1 MDARFILRNN
11 TQILTLM
18 MKSLYNEYMVDLKR
32 ISYETGNRELFR
44 NVSFT
49 INAGDKIG
57 LVGPNGVGK
66 TTLLKIINGDLKPTF
81 GNVILSGEKIGILP
95 QNLNK
100 WLDKTV
106 YSFIEEVTGVKSARE
121 EFAAQCERLA
131 QDASEKTLLIYS
143 EALERYEKFEVAN
156 FDTTIKKAL
165 SRATLGDINPGRR
178 LDTFSG
184 GQRTRIALA
193 AIFASR
199 YDLILLDEPTNNLDD
214 NGVALLEDFI
224 SNSPV
229 SFLIVSHDRRFLRNA
244 TEQIIELVGNKG
256 INKYNLGYDEYI
268 KARAKDRQAMINRY
282 EQYEKEKRRLRR
294 ITREAKI
301 RANSAGSSRKKSDGD
316 KLNDHFRKERAS
328 SSLASAASGLE
339 SRLQRLD
346 EPERVEDEIAIKFA
360 FDEVS
365 SKKSCLISV
374 HSLSISHD
382 GEKVIGPVT
391 FTVRPGDKILIQGQ
405 NGSGKSSLLNL
416 IMGDCIPPH
425 HSGEVNKSEDARII
439 YINQSQTLPLENSS
453 PLDNL
458 QHLSPELELHDAI
471 NTLIRFG
478 LDKRTIS
485 STRAADLSG
494 GERAKVLLAAMST
507 SSPNLVV
514 LDEPTNNLD
523 IPTIEALELALN
535 RYRGGV
541 IVVSHDRDFVENIG
555 TTKKIKI

>member
-11 TQILTLM
+11 TQISTLM

-131 QDASEKTLLIYS
+131 QDTSENTLLNYNK
-143 EALERYEKFEVAN
+143 ALEQYEKFEVAN
-156 FDTTIKKAL
+156 FDATIKKAL
-165 SRATLGDINPGRR
+165 SRATLRDINPERR

-244 TEQIIELVGNKG
+244 TKQIIELVGNKG

-282 EQYEKEKRRLRR
+282 EQYEKEKKRLRR
-294 ITREAKI
+294 VARDAKI
-301 RANSAGSSRKKSDGD
+301 RANSAGSNRKKSDGD
-316 KLNDHFRKERAS
+316 KLNEHFRKERAS
-328 SSLASAASGLE
+328 SNLASASSGAE
-339 SRLQRLD
+339 SRLQQLD
-346 EPERVEDEIAIKFA
+346 EPERVEDEIAIKFT

-365 SKKSCLISV
+365 SKKCSLVSV
-374 HSLSISHD
+374 RSLSISHD
-382 GEKVIGPVT
+382 GKKIIGPVT
-391 FTVRPGDKILIQGQ
+391 FNVRPSDRILIQGE

-416 IMGDCIPPH
+416 IMDNSLSYR
-425 HSGEVNKSEDARII
+425 SGEVIKNENVKTI
-439 YINQSQTLPLENSS
+439 YMNQSQTLPLENSS

-458 QHLSPELELHDAI
+458 RHLSPELELHDAI

>member
-131 QDASEKTLLIYS
+131 QDTSENTLLNYNK
-143 EALERYEKFEVAN
+143 ALEQYEKFEVAN
-156 FDTTIKKAL
+156 FDATIKKAL
-165 SRATLGDINPGRR
+165 SRATLRDINPERR

-244 TEQIIELVGNKG
+244 TKQIIELVGNKG

-282 EQYEKEKRRLRR
+282 EQYEKEKKRLRR
-294 ITREAKI
+294 VARDAKI
-301 RANSAGSSRKKSDGD
+301 RANSAGSNRKKSDGD
-316 KLNDHFRKERAS
+316 KLNEHFRKERAS
-328 SSLASAASGLE
+328 SNLASASSGAE
-339 SRLQRLD
+339 SRLQQLD
-346 EPERVEDEIAIKFA
+346 EPERVEDEIAIKFT

-365 SKKSCLISV
+365 SKKCSLVSV
-374 HSLSISHD
+374 RSLSISHD
-382 GEKVIGPVT
+382 GKKIIGPVT
-391 FTVRPGDKILIQGQ
+391 FNVRPSDRILIQGE

-416 IMGDCIPPH
+416 IMDNSLSYR
-425 HSGEVNKSEDARII
+425 SGEVIKNENVKTI
-439 YINQSQTLPLENSS
+439 YMNQSQTLPLENSS

-458 QHLSPELELHDAI
+458 RHLSPELELHDAI

-507 SSPNLVV
+507 SSPDLII
-514 LDEPTNNLD
+514 LDESTNNLD

-541 IVVSHDRDFVENIG
+541 VVVSHDRDFVENIG
-555 TTKKIKI
+555 ITKKIKI

>member
-11 TQILTLM
+11 TQISTLM

-131 QDASEKTLLIYS
+131 QDTSENTLLNYNK
-143 EALERYEKFEVAN
+143 ALEQYEKFEVAN
-156 FDTTIKKAL
+156 FDATIKKAL
-165 SRATLGDINPGRR
+165 SRATLHDINPERR

-244 TEQIIELVGNKG
+244 TKQIIELVGNKG

-268 KARAKDRQAMINRY
+268 KARAKDRQTMINRY
-282 EQYEKEKRRLRR
+282 EQYEKEKKRLRR
-294 ITREAKI
+294 VARDAKI
-301 RANSAGSSRKKSDGD
+301 RANSAGSNRKKSDGD
-316 KLNDHFRKERAS
+316 KLNEHFRKERAS
-328 SSLASAASGLE
+328 SNLASASSGAE
-339 SRLQRLD
+339 SRLQQLD
-346 EPERVEDEIAIKFA
+346 EPERVEDEIAIKFT

-365 SKKSCLISV
+365 SKKCSLVSV
-374 HSLSISHD
+374 RSLSISHD
-382 GEKVIGPVT
+382 GKKIIGPVT
-391 FTVRPGDKILIQGQ
+391 FNVRPSDRILIQGE

-416 IMGDCIPPH
+416 IMDNSLSYR
-425 HSGEVNKSEDARII
+425 SGEVIKNENVKTI
-439 YINQSQTLPLENSS
+439 YMNQSQTLPLENSS

-458 QHLSPELELHDAI
+458 RHLSPELELHDAI

-507 SSPNLVV
+507 SSPDLII

-541 IVVSHDRDFVENIG
+541 VVVSHDRDFVENIG
-555 TTKKIKI
+555 ITKKIKI

>member
-1 MDARFILRNN
+1 MNARFILRNN

-131 QDASEKTLLIYS
+131 QDTSENTLLNYNK
-143 EALERYEKFEVAN
+143 ALEQYEKFEVAN
-156 FDTTIKKAL
+156 FDATIKKAL
-165 SRATLGDINPGRR
+165 SRATLRDINPERR

-244 TEQIIELVGNKG
+244 TKQIIELVGNKG

-282 EQYEKEKRRLRR
+282 EQYEKEKKRLRR
-294 ITREAKI
+294 VARDARI
-301 RANSAGSSRKKSDGD
+301 RANSAGSNRKKSDGD
-316 KLNDHFRKERAS
+316 KLNEHFRKERAS
-328 SSLASAASGLE
+328 SNLASASSGAE
-339 SRLQRLD
+339 SRLQQLD
-346 EPERVEDEIAIKFA
+346 EPERVEDEIAIKFT

-365 SKKSCLISV
+365 SKKCSLVSV
-374 HSLSISHD
+374 RSLSISHD
-382 GEKVIGPVT
+382 GKKIIGPVT
-391 FTVRPGDKILIQGQ
+391 FNVRPSDRILIQGE

-416 IMGDCIPPH
+416 IMDNSLSYR
-425 HSGEVNKSEDARII
+425 SGEVIKNENVKTI
-439 YINQSQTLPLENSS
+439 YMNQSQTLPLENSS

-458 QHLSPELELHDAI
+458 RHLSPELELHDAI

-507 SSPNLVV
+507 SSPDLII

-541 IVVSHDRDFVENIG
+541 VVVSHDRDFVENIG
-555 TTKKIKI
+555 ITKKIKI

>member
-131 QDASEKTLLIYS
+131 QDTGENTLLNYNK
-143 EALERYEKFEVAN
+143 ALEQYEKFEVAN
-156 FDTTIKKAL
+156 FDATIKKAL
-165 SRATLGDINPGRR
+165 SRATLRDINPERR

-244 TEQIIELVGNKG
+244 TKQIIELVGNKG

-282 EQYEKEKRRLRR
+282 EQYEKEKKRLRR
-294 ITREAKI
+294 VARDAKI
-301 RANSAGSSRKKSDGD
+301 RANSAGSNRKKSDGD
-316 KLNDHFRKERAS
+316 KLNEHFRKERAS
-328 SSLASAASGLE
+328 SNLASASSGAE
-339 SRLQRLD
+339 SRLQQLD
-346 EPERVEDEIAIKFA
+346 EPERVEDEIAIKFT

-365 SKKSCLISV
+365 SKKCSLVSV
-374 HSLSISHD
+374 RSLSISHD
-382 GEKVIGPVT
+382 GKKIIGPVT
-391 FTVRPGDKILIQGQ
+391 FNVRPSDRILIQGE

-416 IMGDCIPPH
+416 IMDNSLSYR
-425 HSGEVNKSEDARII
+425 SGEVIKNENVKTI
-439 YINQSQTLPLENSS
+439 YMNQSQTLPLENSS

-458 QHLSPELELHDAI
+458 RHLSPELELHDAI

-507 SSPNLVV
+507 SSPDLII

-541 IVVSHDRDFVENIG
+541 VVVSHDRDFVENIG
-555 TTKKIKI
+555 ITKKIKI

>member
-131 QDASEKTLLIYS
+131 QDTSENTLLNYNK
-143 EALERYEKFEVAN
+143 ALEQYEKFEVAN
-156 FDTTIKKAL
+156 FDATIKKAL
-165 SRATLGDINPGRR
+165 SRATLRDINPERR

-244 TEQIIELVGNKG
+244 TKQIIELVGNKG

-282 EQYEKEKRRLRR
+282 EQYEKEKKRLRR
-294 ITREAKI
+294 VARDAKI
-301 RANSAGSSRKKSDGD
+301 RANSAGSNRKKSDGD
-316 KLNDHFRKERAS
+316 KLNEHFRKERAS
-328 SSLASAASGLE
+328 SNLASASSGAE
-339 SRLQRLD
+339 SRLQQLD
-346 EPERVEDEIAIKFA
+346 EPERVEDEIAIKFT

-365 SKKSCLISV
+365 SKKCSLVSV
-374 HSLSISHD
+374 RSLSISHD
-382 GEKVIGPVT
+382 GKKIIGPVT
-391 FTVRPGDKILIQGQ
+391 FNVRPSDRILIQGE

-416 IMGDCIPPH
+416 IMDNSLSYR
-425 HSGEVNKSEDARII
+425 SGEVIKNENVKTI
-439 YINQSQTLPLENSS
+439 YMDQSQTLPLENSS

-458 QHLSPELELHDAI
+458 RHLSPELELHDAI

-507 SSPNLVV
+507 SSPDLII

-541 IVVSHDRDFVENIG
+541 VVVSHDRDFVENIG
-555 TTKKIKI
+555 ITKKIKI

>member
-131 QDASEKTLLIYS
+131 QDTSENTLLNYNK
-143 EALERYEKFEVAN
+143 ALEQYEKFEVAN
-156 FDTTIKKAL
+156 FDATIKKAL
-165 SRATLGDINPGRR
+165 SRATLHDINPERR

-244 TEQIIELVGNKG
+244 TKQIIELVGNKG

-282 EQYEKEKRRLRR
+282 EQYEKEKKRLRR
-294 ITREAKI
+294 VARDAKI
-301 RANSAGSSRKKSDGD
+301 RANSAGSNRKKSDGD
-316 KLNDHFRKERAS
+316 KLNEHFRKERAS
-328 SSLASAASGLE
+328 SNLASASSGAE
-339 SRLQRLD
+339 SRLQQLD
-346 EPERVEDEIAIKFA
+346 EPERVEDEIAIKFT

-365 SKKSCLISV
+365 SKKCSLVSV
-374 HSLSISHD
+374 RSLSISHD
-382 GEKVIGPVT
+382 GKKIIGPVT
-391 FTVRPGDKILIQGQ
+391 FNVRPSDRILIQGE

-416 IMGDCIPPH
+416 IMDNSLSYR
-425 HSGEVNKSEDARII
+425 SGEVIKNENVKTI
-439 YINQSQTLPLENSS
+439 YMNQSQTLPLENSS

-458 QHLSPELELHDAI
+458 RHLSPELELHDAI

-507 SSPNLVV
+507 SSPDLII

-541 IVVSHDRDFVENIG
+541 VVVSHDRDFVENIG
-555 TTKKIKI
+555 ITKKIKI

>member
-131 QDASEKTLLIYS
+131 QDTSENTLLNYNK
-143 EALERYEKFEVAN
+143 ALEQYEKFEVAN
-156 FDTTIKKAL
+156 FDATIKKAL
-165 SRATLGDINPGRR
+165 SRATLRDINPERR

-244 TEQIIELVGNKG
+244 TKQIIELVGNKD

-282 EQYEKEKRRLRR
+282 EQYEKEKKRLRR
-294 ITREAKI
+294 VARDAKI
-301 RANSAGSSRKKSDGD
+301 RANSAGSNRKKSDGD
-316 KLNDHFRKERAS
+316 KLNEHFRKERAS
-328 SSLASAASGLE
+328 SNLASASSGAE
-339 SRLQRLD
+339 SRLQQLD
-346 EPERVEDEIAIKFA
+346 EPERVEDEIAIKFT

-365 SKKSCLISV
+365 SKKCSLVSV
-374 HSLSISHD
+374 RSLSISHD
-382 GEKVIGPVT
+382 GKKIIGPVT
-391 FTVRPGDKILIQGQ
+391 FNVRPSDRILIQGE

-416 IMGDCIPPH
+416 IMDNSLSYR
-425 HSGEVNKSEDARII
+425 SGEVIKNENVKTI
-439 YINQSQTLPLENSS
+439 YMNQSQTLPLENSS

-458 QHLSPELELHDAI
+458 RHLSPELELHDAI

-507 SSPNLVV
+507 SSPDLII

-541 IVVSHDRDFVENIG
+541 VVVPHDRDFVENIG
-555 TTKKIKI
+555 ITKKIKI

>member
-11 TQILTLM
+11 TQISTLM

-131 QDASEKTLLIYS
+131 QDTSENTLLNYNK
-143 EALERYEKFEVAN
+143 ALEQYEKFEVAN
-156 FDTTIKKAL
+156 FDATIKKAL
-165 SRATLGDINPGRR
+165 SRATLRDINPERR

-244 TEQIIELVGNKG
+244 TKQIIELVGNKG

-268 KARAKDRQAMINRY
+268 KARAKDRQTMINRY
-282 EQYEKEKRRLRR
+282 EQYEKEKKRLRR
-294 ITREAKI
+294 VARDAKI
-301 RANSAGSSRKKSDGD
+301 RANSAGSNRKKSDGD
-316 KLNDHFRKERAS
+316 KLNEHFRKERAS
-328 SSLASAASGLE
+328 SNLASASSGAE
-339 SRLQRLD
+339 SRLQQLD
-346 EPERVEDEIAIKFA
+346 EPERVEDEIAIKFT

-365 SKKSCLISV
+365 SKKCSLVSV
-374 HSLSISHD
+374 RSLSISHD
-382 GEKVIGPVT
+382 GKKIIGPVT
-391 FTVRPGDKILIQGQ
+391 FNVRPSDRILIQGE

-416 IMGDCIPPH
+416 IMDNSLSYR
-425 HSGEVNKSEDARII
+425 SGEVIKNENVKTI
-439 YINQSQTLPLENSS
+439 YMNQSQTLPLENSS

-458 QHLSPELELHDAI
+458 RHLSPELELHDAI

-507 SSPNLVV
+507 SSPDLII

-541 IVVSHDRDFVENIG
+541 VVVSHDRDFVENIG
-555 TTKKIKI
+555 ITKKIKI

>member
-11 TQILTLM
+11 TQISTLM

-131 QDASEKTLLIYS
+131 QDTSENTLLNYNK
-143 EALERYEKFEVAN
+143 ALEQYEKFEVAN
-156 FDTTIKKAL
+156 FDATIKKAL
-165 SRATLGDINPGRR
+165 SRATLHDINPERR

-244 TEQIIELVGNKG
+244 TKQIIELVGNKG

-282 EQYEKEKRRLRR
+282 EQYEKEKKRLRR
-294 ITREAKI
+294 VARDAKI
-301 RANSAGSSRKKSDGD
+301 RANSAGSNRKKSDGD
-316 KLNDHFRKERAS
+316 KLTEHFRKERAS
-328 SSLASAASGLE
+328 SNLASASSGAE
-339 SRLQRLD
+339 SRLQQLD
-346 EPERVEDEIAIKFA
+346 EPERVEDEIAIKFT

-365 SKKSCLISV
+365 SKKCSLVSV
-374 HSLSISHD
+374 RSLSISHD
-382 GEKVIGPVT
+382 GKKIIGPVT
-391 FTVRPGDKILIQGQ
+391 FNVRPSDRILIQGE

-416 IMGDCIPPH
+416 IMDNSLSYR
-425 HSGEVNKSEDARII
+425 SGEVIKNENVKTI
-439 YINQSQTLPLENSS
+439 YMNQSQTLPLENSS

-458 QHLSPELELHDAI
+458 RHLSPELELHDAI

-507 SSPNLVV
+507 SSPDLII

-541 IVVSHDRDFVENIG
+541 VVVSHDRDFVENIG
-555 TTKKIKI
+555 ITKKIKI

>member
-131 QDASEKTLLIYS
+131 QDTSENTLLNYNK
-143 EALERYEKFEVAN
+143 ALEQYEKFEVAN
-156 FDTTIKKAL
+156 FDATIKKAL
-165 SRATLGDINPGRR
+165 SRATLRDINPERR

-244 TEQIIELVGNKG
+244 TKQIIELVGNKG

-268 KARAKDRQAMINRY
+268 KARAKDRQAMINHY
-282 EQYEKEKRRLRR
+282 EQYEKEKKRLRR
-294 ITREAKI
+294 VARDAKI
-301 RANSAGSSRKKSDGD
+301 RANSAGSNRKKSDGD
-316 KLNDHFRKERAS
+316 KLNEHFRKERAS
-328 SSLASAASGLE
+328 SNLASASSGAE
-339 SRLQRLD
+339 SRLQQLD
-346 EPERVEDEIAIKFA
+346 EPERVEDEIAIKFT

-365 SKKSCLISV
+365 SKKCSLVSV
-374 HSLSISHD
+374 RSLSISHD
-382 GEKVIGPVT
+382 GKKIIGPVT
-391 FTVRPGDKILIQGQ
+391 FNVRPSDRILIQGE

-416 IMGDCIPPH
+416 IMDNSLSYR
-425 HSGEVNKSEDARII
+425 SGEVIKNENVKTI
-439 YINQSQTLPLENSS
+439 YMNQSQTLPLENSS

-458 QHLSPELELHDAI
+458 RHLSPELELHDAI

-507 SSPNLVV
+507 SSPDLII

-541 IVVSHDRDFVENIG
+541 VVVSHDRDFVENIG
-555 TTKKIKI
+555 ITKKIKI

>member
-66 TTLLKIINGDLKPTF
+66 TTLLKIINGDLEPTF

-131 QDASEKTLLIYS
+131 QDTSENTLLNYNK
-143 EALERYEKFEVAN
+143 ALEQYEKFEVAN
-156 FDTTIKKAL
+156 FDATIKKAL
-165 SRATLGDINPGRR
+165 SRATLRDINPERR

-244 TEQIIELVGNKG
+244 TKQIIELVGNKG

-282 EQYEKEKRRLRR
+282 EQYEKEKKRLRR
-294 ITREAKI
+294 VARDAKI
-301 RANSAGSSRKKSDGD
+301 RANSAGSNRKKSDGD
-316 KLNDHFRKERAS
+316 KLNEHFRKERAS
-328 SSLASAASGLE
+328 SNLASASSGAE
-339 SRLQRLD
+339 SRLQQLD
-346 EPERVEDEIAIKFA
+346 EPERVEDEIAIKFT

-365 SKKSCLISV
+365 SKKCSLVSV
-374 HSLSISHD
+374 RSLSISHD
-382 GEKVIGPVT
+382 GKKIIGPVT
-391 FTVRPGDKILIQGQ
+391 FNVRPSDRILIQGE

-416 IMGDCIPPH
+416 IMDNSLSYR
-425 HSGEVNKSEDARII
+425 SGEVIKNENVKTI
-439 YINQSQTLPLENSS
+439 YMNQSQTLPLENSS

-458 QHLSPELELHDAI
+458 RHLSPELELHDAI

-507 SSPNLVV
+507 S
-514 LDEPTNNLD
+514 NLD

-541 IVVSHDRDFVENIG
+541 VAVSHDRDFVENIG
-555 TTKKIKI
+555 ITKKIKI

>member
-131 QDASEKTLLIYS
+131 QDTSENTLLNYNK
-143 EALERYEKFEVAN
+143 ALEQYEKFEVAN
-156 FDTTIKKAL
+156 FDATIKKAL
-165 SRATLGDINPGRR
+165 SRATLRDINPERR

-244 TEQIIELVGNKG
+244 TRQIIELVGNKG

-282 EQYEKEKRRLRR
+282 EQYEKEKKRLRR
-294 ITREAKI
+294 VARDAKI
-301 RANSAGSSRKKSDGD
+301 RANSAGSNRKKSDGD
-316 KLNDHFRKERAS
+316 KLNEHFRKERAS
-328 SSLASAASGLE
+328 SNLASASSGAE
-339 SRLQRLD
+339 SRLQQLD
-346 EPERVEDEIAIKFA
+346 EPERVEDEIAIKFT

-365 SKKSCLISV
+365 SKKCSLVSV
-374 HSLSISHD
+374 RSLSISHD
-382 GEKVIGPVT
+382 GKKIIGPVT
-391 FTVRPGDKILIQGQ
+391 FNVRPSDRILIQGE

-416 IMGDCIPPH
+416 IMDNSLSYR
-425 HSGEVNKSEDARII
+425 SGEVIKNENVKTI
-439 YINQSQTLPLENSS
+439 YMNQSQTLPLENSS

-458 QHLSPELELHDAI
+458 RHLSPELELHDAI

-507 SSPNLVV
+507 SSPDLII

-541 IVVSHDRDFVENIG
+541 VAVSHDRDFVENIG
-555 TTKKIKI
+555 ITKKIKI

>member
-131 QDASEKTLLIYS
+131 QDTSENTLLNYNK
-143 EALERYEKFEVAN
+143 ALEQYEKFEVAN
-156 FDTTIKKAL
+156 FDATIKKAL
-165 SRATLGDINPGRR
+165 SRATLRDINPERR

-244 TEQIIELVGNKG
+244 TKQIIELVGNKG

-282 EQYEKEKRRLRR
+282 EQYEKEKKRLRR
-294 ITREAKI
+294 VARDAKI
-301 RANSAGSSRKKSDGD
+301 RANSAGSNRKKSDGD
-316 KLNDHFRKERAS
+316 KLNEHFRKERAS
-328 SSLASAASGLE
+328 SNLASASSGAE
-339 SRLQRLD
+339 SRLQQLD
-346 EPERVEDEIAIKFA
+346 EPERVEDEIAIKFT

-365 SKKSCLISV
+365 SKKCSLVSV
-374 HSLSISHD
+374 RSLSISHD
-382 GEKVIGPVT
+382 GKKIIGPVT
-391 FTVRPGDKILIQGQ
+391 FNVRPSDRILIQGE

-416 IMGDCIPPH
+416 IMDNSLSYR
-425 HSGEVNKSEDARII
+425 SGEVIKNENVKTI
-439 YINQSQTLPLENSS
+439 YMNQSQTLPLENSS

-458 QHLSPELELHDAI
+458 RHLSPELELHDAI

-507 SSPNLVV
+507 SSPDLII
-514 LDEPTNNLD
+514 LDEPTNNLN

-541 IVVSHDRDFVENIG
+541 VAVSHDRDFVENIG
-555 TTKKIKI
+555 ITKKIKI

>member
-100 WLDKTV
+100 WLGKTV

-131 QDASEKTLLIYS
+131 QDTSENTLLNYNK
-143 EALERYEKFEVAN
+143 ALEQYEKFEVAN
-156 FDTTIKKAL
+156 FDATIKKAL
-165 SRATLGDINPGRR
+165 SRATLRDINPERR

-244 TEQIIELVGNKG
+244 TKQIIELVSNKG

-282 EQYEKEKRRLRR
+282 EQYEKEKKRLRR
-294 ITREAKI
+294 VARDAKI
-301 RANSAGSSRKKSDGD
+301 RANSAGSNRKKSDGD
-316 KLNDHFRKERAS
+316 KLNEHFRKERAS
-328 SSLASAASGLE
+328 SNLASTSSGAE
-339 SRLQRLD
+339 SRLQQLD
-346 EPERVEDEIAIKFA
+346 EPERVEDEIAIKFT

-365 SKKSCLISV
+365 SKKCSLVSV
-374 HSLSISHD
+374 RSLSISHD
-382 GEKVIGPVT
+382 GKKIIGPVT
-391 FTVRPGDKILIQGQ
+391 FNVRPSDRILIQGE

-416 IMGDCIPPH
+416 IMDNSLSYR
-425 HSGEVNKSEDARII
+425 SGEVIKNENVKTI
-439 YINQSQTLPLENSS
+439 YMNQSQTLPLENSS

-458 QHLSPELELHDAI
+458 RHLSPELELHDAI

-485 STRAADLSG
+485 STRAANLSG
-494 GERAKVLLAAMST
+494 GERAKILLAAMST

-541 IVVSHDRDFVENIG
+541 VVVSHDRDFVENIG
-555 TTKKIKI
+555 ITKKIKI

>member
-131 QDASEKTLLIYS
+131 QDTSENTLLNYNK
-143 EALERYEKFEVAN
+143 ALEQYEKFEVAN
-156 FDTTIKKAL
+156 FDATIKKAL
-165 SRATLGDINPGRR
+165 SRATLCDINPERR

-214 NGVALLEDFI
+214 NGVVLLEDFI

-244 TEQIIELVGNKG
+244 TKQIIELVGNKG

-282 EQYEKEKRRLRR
+282 EQYEKEKKRLRR
-294 ITREAKI
+294 VARDAKI
-301 RANSAGSSRKKSDGD
+301 RANSAGSNRKKSDGD
-316 KLNDHFRKERAS
+316 KLNEHFRKERAS
-328 SSLASAASGLE
+328 SNLASASSGAE
-339 SRLQRLD
+339 SRLQQLD
-346 EPERVEDEIAIKFA
+346 EPERVEDEIAIKFT

-365 SKKSCLISV
+365 SKKSSLVSV
-374 HSLSISHD
+374 RSLSISHD
-382 GEKVIGPVT
+382 GEKIIGPVT
-391 FTVRPGDKILIQGQ
+391 FNVRPGDRILIQGE

-416 IMGDCIPPH
+416 IMDNSLSYR
-425 HSGEVNKSEDARII
+425 SGEVIKNESTKTI
-439 YINQSQTLPLENSS
+439 YMNQAQTLPLENSS

-458 QHLSPELELHDAI
+458 RHLSPKLELHDAI

-478 LDKRTIS
+478 LDKRTIY

-494 GERAKVLLAAMST
+494 GERAKILLAAMST
-507 SSPNLVV
+507 SSPDLII

-541 IVVSHDRDFVENIG
+541 VVVSHDRDFVENIG
-555 TTKKIKI
+555 ITKKIKI

>member
-1 MDARFILRNN
+1 MDAHFILRNN

-131 QDASEKTLLIYS
+131 QDTSENTLLNYNK
-143 EALERYEKFEVAN
+143 ALEQYEKFEVAN
-156 FDTTIKKAL
+156 FDATIKKAL
-165 SRATLGDINPGRR
+165 SRATLRDINPERR

-244 TEQIIELVGNKG
+244 TKQIIELVGNKG

-282 EQYEKEKRRLRR
+282 EQYEKEKKRLRR
-294 ITREAKI
+294 VARDAKI
-301 RANSAGSSRKKSDGD
+301 RANSAGSNRKKSDGD
-316 KLNDHFRKERAS
+316 KLNEHFRKERAS
-328 SSLASAASGLE
+328 SNLASASSGAE
-339 SRLQRLD
+339 SRLQQLD
-346 EPERVEDEIAIKFA
+346 EPERVEDEIAIKFT

-365 SKKSCLISV
+365 SKKCSLVSV
-374 HSLSISHD
+374 RSLSISHD
-382 GEKVIGPVT
+382 GKKIIGPVT
-391 FTVRPGDKILIQGQ
+391 FNVRPSDRILIQGE

-416 IMGDCIPPH
+416 IMDNSLSYR
-425 HSGEVNKSEDARII
+425 SGEVIKNENVKTI
-439 YINQSQTLPLENSS
+439 YMNQSQTLPLENSS

-458 QHLSPELELHDAI
+458 RHLSPELELHDAI

-507 SSPNLVV
+507 SSPDLII

-541 IVVSHDRDFVENIG
+541 VVVSHDRDFVENIG
-555 TTKKIKI
+555 ITKKIKI

>member
-11 TQILTLM
+11 TQISTLM

-131 QDASEKTLLIYS
+131 QDTSENTLLNYNK
-143 EALERYEKFEVAN
+143 ALEQYEKFEVAN
-156 FDTTIKKAL
+156 FDATIKKAL
-165 SRATLGDINPGRR
+165 SRATLRDINPERR

-244 TEQIIELVGNKG
+244 TKQIIELVGNKG

-282 EQYEKEKRRLRR
+282 EQYEKEKKRLRR
-294 ITREAKI
+294 VARDAKI
-301 RANSAGSSRKKSDGD
+301 RANSAGSNRKKSDGD
-316 KLNDHFRKERAS
+316 KLNEHFRKERAS
-328 SSLASAASGLE
+328 SNLASASSGAE
-339 SRLQRLD
+339 SRLQQLD
-346 EPERVEDEIAIKFA
+346 EPERVEDEIAIKFT

-365 SKKSCLISV
+365 SKKCSLVSV
-374 HSLSISHD
+374 RSLSISHD
-382 GEKVIGPVT
+382 GKKIIGPVT
-391 FTVRPGDKILIQGQ
+391 FNVRPSDRILIQGE

-416 IMGDCIPPH
+416 IMDNSLSYR
-425 HSGEVNKSEDARII
+425 SGEVIKNENVKTI
-439 YINQSQTLPLENSS
+439 YMNQSQTLPLENSS

-458 QHLSPELELHDAI
+458 RHLSPELELHDAI

-494 GERAKVLLAAMST
+494 GERAKVLLAAMPT
-507 SSPNLVV
+507 SSPDLII

-541 IVVSHDRDFVENIG
+541 VVVSHDRDFVENIG
-555 TTKKIKI
+555 ITKKIKI

>member
-131 QDASEKTLLIYS
+131 QDTSENTLLNYNK
-143 EALERYEKFEVAN
+143 ALEQYEKFEVAN
-156 FDTTIKKAL
+156 FDATIKKAL
-165 SRATLGDINPGRR
+165 SRATLRGINPERR

-244 TEQIIELVGNKG
+244 TKQIIELVGNKG

-282 EQYEKEKRRLRR
+282 EQYEKEKKRLRR
-294 ITREAKI
+294 VARDAKI
-301 RANSAGSSRKKSDGD
+301 RANSAGSNRKKSDGD
-316 KLNDHFRKERAS
+316 KLNEHFRKERAS
-328 SSLASAASGLE
+328 SNLASASSGAE
-339 SRLQRLD
+339 SRLQQLD
-346 EPERVEDEIAIKFA
+346 EPERVEDEIAIKFT

-365 SKKSCLISV
+365 SKKCSLVSV
-374 HSLSISHD
+374 RSLSISHD
-382 GEKVIGPVT
+382 GKKIIGPVT
-391 FTVRPGDKILIQGQ
+391 FNVRPSDRILIQGE

-416 IMGDCIPPH
+416 IMDNSLSYR
-425 HSGEVNKSEDARII
+425 SGEVIKNENVKTI
-439 YINQSQTLPLENSS
+439 YMNQSQTLPLENSS

-458 QHLSPELELHDAI
+458 RHLSPELELHDAI

-507 SSPNLVV
+507 SSPDLII

-541 IVVSHDRDFVENIG
+541 VVVSHDRDFVENIG
-555 TTKKIKI
+555 ITKKIKI

>member
-11 TQILTLM
+11 TQILTRM

-131 QDASEKTLLIYS
+131 QDTSENTLLNYNK
-143 EALERYEKFEVAN
+143 ALEQYEKFEVAN
-156 FDTTIKKAL
+156 FDATIKKAL
-165 SRATLGDINPGRR
+165 SRATLRDINPERR

-244 TEQIIELVGNKG
+244 TKQIIELVGNKG

-282 EQYEKEKRRLRR
+282 EQYEKEKKRLRR
-294 ITREAKI
+294 VARDAKI
-301 RANSAGSSRKKSDGD
+301 RANSAGSNRKKSDGD
-316 KLNDHFRKERAS
+316 KLNEHFRKERAS
-328 SSLASAASGLE
+328 SNLASASSGAE
-339 SRLQRLD
+339 SRLQQLD
-346 EPERVEDEIAIKFA
+346 EPERVEDEIAIKFT

-365 SKKSCLISV
+365 SKKCSLVSV
-374 HSLSISHD
+374 CSLSISHD
-382 GEKVIGPVT
+382 GKKIIGPVT
-391 FTVRPGDKILIQGQ
+391 FNVRPSDRILIQGE

-416 IMGDCIPPH
+416 IMDNSLSYR
-425 HSGEVNKSEDARII
+425 SGEVIKNENVKTI
-439 YINQSQTLPLENSS
+439 YMNQSQTLPLENSS

-458 QHLSPELELHDAI
+458 RHLSPELELHDAI

-507 SSPNLVV
+507 SSPDLII

-541 IVVSHDRDFVENIG
+541 VVVSHDRDFVENIG

>member
-81 GNVILSGEKIGILP
+81 GNAILSGEKIGILP

-131 QDASEKTLLIYS
+131 QDTSENTLLNYNK
-143 EALERYEKFEVAN
+143 ALEQYEKFEVAN
-156 FDTTIKKAL
+156 FDATIKKAL
-165 SRATLGDINPGRR
+165 SRATLRDINPERR

-229 SFLIVSHDRRFLRNA
+229 SFLIVSHDRRFLRNS
-244 TEQIIELVGNKG
+244 TKQIIELVGNKG

-282 EQYEKEKRRLRR
+282 EQYEKEKKRLRR
-294 ITREAKI
+294 VARDAKI
-301 RANSAGSSRKKSDGD
+301 RANSAGSNRKKSDGD
-316 KLNDHFRKERAS
+316 KLNEHFRKERAS
-328 SSLASAASGLE
+328 SNLASASSGAE
-339 SRLQRLD
+339 SRLQQLD
-346 EPERVEDEIAIKFA
+346 EPERVEDEIAIKFT

-365 SKKSCLISV
+365 SKKCSLVSV
-374 HSLSISHD
+374 RSLSISHD
-382 GEKVIGPVT
+382 GKKIIGPVT
-391 FTVRPGDKILIQGQ
+391 FNVRPSDRILIQGE

-416 IMGDCIPPH
+416 IMDNSLSYR
-425 HSGEVNKSEDARII
+425 SGEVIKNENVKTI
-439 YINQSQTLPLENSS
+439 YMNQSQTLPLENSS

-458 QHLSPELELHDAI
+458 RHLSPELELHDAI

>member
-11 TQILTLM
+11 PQILTLM

-131 QDASEKTLLIYS
+131 QDTSENTLLNYNK
-143 EALERYEKFEVAN
+143 ALEQYEKFEFAN
-156 FDTTIKKAL
+156 FDATIKKAL
-165 SRATLGDINPGRR
+165 SRATLRDINPERR

-244 TEQIIELVGNKG
+244 TKQIIELVGNKG

-282 EQYEKEKRRLRR
+282 EQYEKEKKRLRR
-294 ITREAKI
+294 VARDAKI
-301 RANSAGSSRKKSDGD
+301 RANSAGSNRKKSDGD
-316 KLNDHFRKERAS
+316 KLNEHFRKERAS
-328 SSLASAASGLE
+328 SNLASASSGAE
-339 SRLQRLD
+339 SRLQQLD
-346 EPERVEDEIAIKFA
+346 EPERVEDEIAIKFT

-365 SKKSCLISV
+365 SKKCSLVSV
-374 HSLSISHD
+374 RSLSISHD
-382 GEKVIGPVT
+382 GKKIIGPVT
-391 FTVRPGDKILIQGQ
+391 FNVRPSDRILIQGE

-416 IMGDCIPPH
+416 IMDNSLSYR
-425 HSGEVNKSEDARII
+425 SGEVIKNENVKTI
-439 YINQSQTLPLENSS
+439 YMNQSQTLPLENSS

-458 QHLSPELELHDAI
+458 RHLSPELELHDAI

-507 SSPNLVV
+507 SSPDLII

-541 IVVSHDRDFVENIG
+541 VVVSHDRDFVENIG
-555 TTKKIKI
+555 ITKKIKI

>member
-131 QDASEKTLLIYS
+131 QDTSENTLLNYNK
-143 EALERYEKFEVAN
+143 ALEQYEKFEVAN
-156 FDTTIKKAL
+156 FDATIKKAL
-165 SRATLGDINPGRR
+165 SRATLRDINPERR

-244 TEQIIELVGNKG
+244 TKQIIELVGNKG

-282 EQYEKEKRRLRR
+282 EQYEKEKKRLRR
-294 ITREAKI
+294 VARDAKI
-301 RANSAGSSRKKSDGD
+301 RANSAGSNRKKSDGD
-316 KLNDHFRKERAS
+316 KLNEHFRKERAS
-328 SSLASAASGLE
+328 SNLASASSGAE
-339 SRLQRLD
+339 SRLQQLD
-346 EPERVEDEIAIKFA
+346 EPERVEDEIAIKFT

-365 SKKSCLISV
+365 SKKCSLVSV
-374 HSLSISHD
+374 CSLSISHD
-382 GEKVIGPVT
+382 GKKIIGPVT
-391 FTVRPGDKILIQGQ
+391 FNVRPSDRILIQGE

-416 IMGDCIPPH
+416 IMDNSLSYR
-425 HSGEVNKSEDARII
+425 SGEVIKNENVKTI
-439 YINQSQTLPLENSS
+439 YMNQSQTLPLENSS

-458 QHLSPELELHDAI
+458 RHLSPELELHDAI

-507 SSPNLVV
+507 SSPDLII

-541 IVVSHDRDFVENIG
+541 VVVSHDRDFVENIG

>member
-11 TQILTLM
+11 TQISTLM

-131 QDASEKTLLIYS
+131 QDTSENTLLNYNK
-143 EALERYEKFEVAN
+143 ALEQYEKFEVAN
-156 FDTTIKKAL
+156 FDATIKKAL
-165 SRATLGDINPGRR
+165 SRATLRDINPERR

-244 TEQIIELVGNKG
+244 TKQIIELVGNKG

-282 EQYEKEKRRLRR
+282 EQYEKEKKRLRR
-294 ITREAKI
+294 VARGAKI
-301 RANSAGSSRKKSDGD
+301 RANSAGSNRKKSDGD
-316 KLNDHFRKERAS
+316 KLNEHFRKERAS
-328 SSLASAASGLE
+328 SNLASASSGAE
-339 SRLQRLD
+339 SRLQQLD
-346 EPERVEDEIAIKFA
+346 EPERVEDEIAIKFT

-365 SKKSCLISV
+365 SKKCSLVSV
-374 HSLSISHD
+374 RSLSISHD
-382 GEKVIGPVT
+382 GKKIIGPVT
-391 FTVRPGDKILIQGQ
+391 FNVRPSDRILIQGE

-416 IMGDCIPPH
+416 IMDNSLSYR
-425 HSGEVNKSEDARII
+425 SGEVIKNENVKTI
-439 YINQSQTLPLENSS
+439 YMNQSQTLPLENSS

-458 QHLSPELELHDAI
+458 RHLSPELELHDAI

-507 SSPNLVV
+507 SSPDLII

-541 IVVSHDRDFVENIG
+541 VVVSHDRDFVENIG
-555 TTKKIKI
+555 ITKKIKI

>member
-106 YSFIEEVTGVKSARE
+106 YSFIEEVTGVKLARE

-131 QDASEKTLLIYS
+131 QDTSENTLLNYNK
-143 EALERYEKFEVAN
+143 ALEQYEKFEVAN
-156 FDTTIKKAL
+156 FDATIKKAL
-165 SRATLGDINPGRR
+165 SRATLRDINPERR

-244 TEQIIELVGNKG
+244 TKQIIELIGNKG

-282 EQYEKEKRRLRR
+282 EQYEKEKKRLRR
-294 ITREAKI
+294 VARDAKI
-301 RANSAGSSRKKSDGD
+301 RANSAGSNRKKSDGD
-316 KLNDHFRKERAS
+316 KLNEHFRKERAS
-328 SSLASAASGLE
+328 SNLASASSGAE
-339 SRLQRLD
+339 SRLQQLD
-346 EPERVEDEIAIKFA
+346 EPERVEDEIAIKFT

-365 SKKSCLISV
+365 SKKSSLVSV
-374 HSLSISHD
+374 RSLSISHD
-382 GEKVIGPVT
+382 GEKIIGPVA
-391 FTVRPGDKILIQGQ
+391 FNVRPGDRMLIQGE

-416 IMGDCIPPH
+416 IMDNSLSYR
-425 HSGEVNKSEDARII
+425 SGEVIKNENVKTI
-439 YINQSQTLPLENSS
+439 YMNQSQTLPLENSS

-458 QHLSPELELHDAI
+458 RHLSPELELHDAI

-507 SSPNLVV
+507 SSPDLII

-541 IVVSHDRDFVENIG
+541 VVVSHDRDFVENIG

>member
-131 QDASEKTLLIYS
+131 QDTSENTLLNYNK
-143 EALERYEKFEVAN
+143 ALEQYEKFEVAN
-156 FDTTIKKAL
+156 FDATIKKAL
-165 SRATLGDINPGRR
+165 SRATLCDINPERR

-244 TEQIIELVGNKG
+244 TKQIIELVGNKG

-282 EQYEKEKRRLRR
+282 EQYEKEKKRLRR
-294 ITREAKI
+294 VARDAKI
-301 RANSAGSSRKKSDGD
+301 RANSAGSNRKKSDGD
-316 KLNDHFRKERAS
+316 KLNEHFRKERAS
-328 SSLASAASGLE
+328 SNLASASSGAE
-339 SRLQRLD
+339 SRLQQLD
-346 EPERVEDEIAIKFA
+346 EPERVEDEIAIKFT

-365 SKKSCLISV
+365 SKKCSLVSV
-374 HSLSISHD
+374 RSLSISHD
-382 GEKVIGPVT
+382 GKKIIGPVT
-391 FTVRPGDKILIQGQ
+391 FNVRPSDRILIQGE

-416 IMGDCIPPH
+416 IMDNSLSYR
-425 HSGEVNKSEDARII
+425 SGEVIKNENVKTI
-439 YINQSQTLPLENSS
+439 YMNQSQTLPLENSS

-458 QHLSPELELHDAI
+458 RHLSPELELHDAI

-507 SSPNLVV
+507 SSPDLII

-541 IVVSHDRDFVENIG
+541 VVVSHDRDFVENIG
-555 TTKKIKI
+555 ITKKIKI

>member
-131 QDASEKTLLIYS
+131 QDTSENTLLNYNK
-143 EALERYEKFEVAN
+143 ALEQYEKFEVAN
-156 FDTTIKKAL
+156 FDATIKKAL
-165 SRATLGDINPGRR
+165 SRATLRDINPERR

-193 AIFASR
+193 ANFASR
-199 YDLILLDEPTNNLDD
+199 YDLILLGEPTNNLDD

-244 TEQIIELVGNKG
+244 TKQIIELVGNKG

-282 EQYEKEKRRLRR
+282 EQYEKEKKRLRR
-294 ITREAKI
+294 VARDAKI
-301 RANSAGSSRKKSDGD
+301 RANSAGSNRKKSDGD
-316 KLNDHFRKERAS
+316 KLNEHFRKERAS
-328 SSLASAASGLE
+328 SNLASASSGAE
-339 SRLQRLD
+339 SRLQQLD
-346 EPERVEDEIAIKFA
+346 EPERVEDEIAIKFT

-365 SKKSCLISV
+365 SKKCSLVSV
-374 HSLSISHD
+374 RSLSISHD
-382 GEKVIGPVT
+382 GKKIIGPVT
-391 FTVRPGDKILIQGQ
+391 FNVRPSDRILIQGE

-416 IMGDCIPPH
+416 IMDNSLSYR
-425 HSGEVNKSEDARII
+425 SGEVIKNENVKTI
-439 YINQSQTLPLENSS
+439 YMNQSQTLPLENSS

-458 QHLSPELELHDAI
+458 RHLSPELELHDAI

-507 SSPNLVV
+507 SSPDLII

-541 IVVSHDRDFVENIG
+541 VVVSHDRDFVENIG
-555 TTKKIKI
+555 ITKKIKI

>member
-131 QDASEKTLLIYS
+131 QDTSENTLLNYNK
-143 EALERYEKFEVAN
+143 ALEQYEKFEVAN
-156 FDTTIKKAL
+156 FDATIKKAL
-165 SRATLGDINPGRR
+165 SRATLRDINPERR

-244 TEQIIELVGNKG
+244 TKQIIELVGNKG

-282 EQYEKEKRRLRR
+282 EQYEKEKKRLRR
-294 ITREAKI
+294 VARDAKI
-301 RANSAGSSRKKSDGD
+301 RANSAGSNRKKSDGD
-316 KLNDHFRKERAS
+316 KLNEHFRKERAS
-328 SSLASAASGLE
+328 SNLASASSGAE
-339 SRLQRLD
+339 SRLQQLD
-346 EPERVEDEIAIKFA
+346 EPERVEDEIAIKFT

-365 SKKSCLISV
+365 SKKCSLVSV
-374 HSLSISHD
+374 RSLSISHD
-382 GEKVIGPVT
+382 GKKIIGPVT
-391 FTVRPGDKILIQGQ
+391 FNVRPSDRILIQGE

-416 IMGDCIPPH
+416 IMDNSLSYR
-425 HSGEVNKSEDARII
+425 SGEVIKNENVKTI
-439 YINQSQTLPLENSS
+439 YMNQSQTLPLENSS

-458 QHLSPELELHDAI
+458 RHLSPELELHDAI

-507 SSPNLVV
+507 SSPGLII

-541 IVVSHDRDFVENIG
+541 VVVSHDRDFVENIG
-555 TTKKIKI
+555 ITKKIKI

>member
-131 QDASEKTLLIYS
+131 QDTSENTLLNYNK
-143 EALERYEKFEVAN
+143 ALEQYEKFEVAN
-156 FDTTIKKAL
+156 FDATIQKAL
-165 SRATLGDINPGRR
+165 SRATLRDINPERR

-244 TEQIIELVGNKG
+244 TKQIIELVGNKG

-282 EQYEKEKRRLRR
+282 EQYEKEKKRLRR
-294 ITREAKI
+294 VARDAKI
-301 RANSAGSSRKKSDGD
+301 RANSAGSNRKKSDGD
-316 KLNDHFRKERAS
+316 KLNEHFRKERAS
-328 SSLASAASGLE
+328 SNLASASSGAE
-339 SRLQRLD
+339 SRLQQLD
-346 EPERVEDEIAIKFA
+346 EPERVEDEIAIKFT

-365 SKKSCLISV
+365 SKKCSLVSV
-374 HSLSISHD
+374 RSLSISHD
-382 GEKVIGPVT
+382 GKKIIGPVT
-391 FTVRPGDKILIQGQ
+391 FNVRPSDRILIQGE

-416 IMGDCIPPH
+416 IMDNSLSYR
-425 HSGEVNKSEDARII
+425 SGEVIKNENVKTI
-439 YINQSQTLPLENSS
+439 YMNQSQTLPLENSS

-458 QHLSPELELHDAI
+458 RHLLPELELHDAI

-507 SSPNLVV
+507 SSPDLII

-541 IVVSHDRDFVENIG
+541 VVVSHDRDFVENIG
-555 TTKKIKI
+555 ITKKIKI

>member
-18 MKSLYNEYMVDLKR
+18 MKSLYNKYMVDLKR

-131 QDASEKTLLIYS
+131 QDTSENTLLNYNK
-143 EALERYEKFEVAN
+143 ALEQYEKFEVAN
-156 FDTTIKKAL
+156 FDATIKKAL
-165 SRATLGDINPGRR
+165 SRATLRDINPERR

-244 TEQIIELVGNKG
+244 TRQIIELVGNKG

-282 EQYEKEKRRLRR
+282 EQYEKEKKRLRR
-294 ITREAKI
+294 VARDAKI
-301 RANSAGSSRKKSDGD
+301 RANSAGSNRKKSDGD
-316 KLNDHFRKERAS
+316 KLNEHFRKERAS
-328 SSLASAASGLE
+328 SNLASASSGAE
-339 SRLQRLD
+339 SRLQQLD
-346 EPERVEDEIAIKFA
+346 EPERVEDEIAIKFT

-365 SKKSCLISV
+365 SKKCSLVSV
-374 HSLSISHD
+374 RSLSISHD
-382 GEKVIGPVT
+382 GKKIIGPVT
-391 FTVRPGDKILIQGQ
+391 FNVRPSDRILIQGE

-416 IMGDCIPPH
+416 IMDNSLSYR
-425 HSGEVNKSEDARII
+425 SGEVIKNENVKTI
-439 YINQSQTLPLENSS
+439 YMNQSQTLPLENSS

-458 QHLSPELELHDAI
+458 RHLSPELELHDAI

-507 SSPNLVV
+507 SSPDLII

-541 IVVSHDRDFVENIG
+541 VVVSHDRDFVENIG
-555 TTKKIKI
+555 ITKKIKI

>member
-106 YSFIEEVTGVKSARE
+106 YSFIEEVTGVKLARE

-131 QDASEKTLLIYS
+131 QDTSENTLLNYNK
-143 EALERYEKFEVAN
+143 ALEQYEKFEVAN
-156 FDTTIKKAL
+156 FDATIKKAL
-165 SRATLGDINPGRR
+165 SRATLRDINPERR

-244 TEQIIELVGNKG
+244 TKQIIELIGNKG

-282 EQYEKEKRRLRR
+282 EQYEKEKKRLRR
-294 ITREAKI
+294 VARDAKI
-301 RANSAGSSRKKSDGD
+301 RANSAGSNRKKSDGD
-316 KLNDHFRKERAS
+316 KLNEHFRKERAS
-328 SSLASAASGLE
+328 SNLASASSGAE
-339 SRLQRLD
+339 SRLQQLD
-346 EPERVEDEIAIKFA
+346 EPERVEDEIAIKFT

-365 SKKSCLISV
+365 SKKSSLVSV
-374 HSLSISHD
+374 RSLSISHD
-382 GEKVIGPVT
+382 GEKIIGPVA
-391 FTVRPGDKILIQGQ
+391 FNVRPGDRMLIQGE

-416 IMGDCIPPH
+416 IMDNSLSYR
-425 HSGEVNKSEDARII
+425 SGEVIKNENVKTI
-439 YINQSQTLPLENSS
+439 YMNQSQTLPLENSS

-458 QHLSPELELHDAI
+458 RHLSPELELHDAI

-507 SSPNLVV
+507 SSPDLII

>member
-11 TQILTLM
+11 TQSLTLM

-131 QDASEKTLLIYS
+131 QDTSENTLLNYNK
-143 EALERYEKFEVAN
+143 ALEQYEKFEVAN
-156 FDTTIKKAL
+156 FDATIKKAL
-165 SRATLGDINPGRR
+165 SRATLRDINPERR

-244 TEQIIELVGNKG
+244 TKQIIELVGNKG

-282 EQYEKEKRRLRR
+282 EQYEKEKKRLRR
-294 ITREAKI
+294 VARDAKI
-301 RANSAGSSRKKSDGD
+301 RANSAGSNRKKSDGD
-316 KLNDHFRKERAS
+316 KLNEHFRKERAS
-328 SSLASAASGLE
+328 SNLASASSGAE
-339 SRLQRLD
+339 SRLQQLD
-346 EPERVEDEIAIKFA
+346 EPERVEDEIAIKFT

-365 SKKSCLISV
+365 SKKCSLVSV
-374 HSLSISHD
+374 RSLSISHD
-382 GEKVIGPVT
+382 GKKIIGPVT
-391 FTVRPGDKILIQGQ
+391 FNVRPSDRILIQGE

-416 IMGDCIPPH
+416 IMDNSLSYR
-425 HSGEVNKSEDARII
+425 SGEVIKNENVKTI
-439 YINQSQTLPLENSS
+439 YMNQSQTLPLENSS

-458 QHLSPELELHDAI
+458 RHLSPELELHDAI

-507 SSPNLVV
+507 SSPDLII

-541 IVVSHDRDFVENIG
+541 VVVSHDRDFVENIG
-555 TTKKIKI
+555 ITKKIKI

>member
-1 MDARFILRNN
+1 MI
-11 TQILTLM
+11 
-18 MKSLYNEYMVDLKR
+18 DLKGV
-32 ISYETGNRELFR
+32 SYETDSRELFR
-44 NVSFT
+44 DVNFT
-49 INAGDKIG
+49 INPGDKIG

-66 TTLLKIINGDLKPTF
+66 TTLLKIINGDIKPTS
-81 GNVILSGEKIGILP
+81 GDIISSGEEIGILP
-95 QNLNK
+95 QDLNE

-106 YSFIEEVTGVKSARE
+106 YNFIEEVTGVKSARE
-121 EFAAQCERLA
+121 EFDIQCERLA
-131 QDASEKTLLIYS
+131 QDTSEKTLLIYG

-156 FDTTIKKAL
+156 FDTTLKKAL
-165 SRATLGDINPGRR
+165 SRVALGDINPGKN
-178 LDTFSG
+178 LSTFSG

-199 YDLILLDEPTNNLDD
+199 HDLILLDEPTNNLDD
-214 NGVALLEDFI
+214 DGVILLENFI
-224 SNSPV
+224 DNSPA

-244 TEQIIELVGNKG
+244 TERIIELTGGKG
-256 INKYNLGYDEYI
+256 VSRYDLGYDEYVE
-268 KARAKDRQAMINRY
+268 ARARDRQAMIDSY

-294 ITREAKI
+294 IAREAKI

-328 SSLASAASGLE
+328 SNLAGAASGLE
-339 SRLQRLD
+339 SRLQRLA

-391 FTVRPGDKILIQGQ
+391 FTVRPGDRILIQGE
-405 NGSGKSSLLNL
+405 NGSGKSSLLNS
-416 IMGDCIPPH
+416 IMGHYVPPY
-425 HSGEVNKSEDARII
+425 HSGEVSRGENAKII
-439 YINQSQTLPLENSS
+439 YMNQSQTLPLENNS

-458 QHLSPELELHDAI
+458 RYLSPGLELHDAI

-485 STRAADLSG
+485 STKAADLSG

-507 SSPNLVV
+507 SSPDLII

-523 IPTIEALELALN
+523 IPTIEALELALAH
-535 RYRGGV
+535 YRGGV
-541 IVVSHDRDFVENIG
+541 IAVSHDRDFVENL
-555 TTKKIKI
+555 KITNRIALH

>member
-81 GNVILSGEKIGILP
+81 GNAILSGEKIGILP

-131 QDASEKTLLIYS
+131 QDTSENTLLNYNK
-143 EALERYEKFEVAN
+143 ALEQYEKFEVAN
-156 FDTTIKKAL
+156 FDATIKKAL
-165 SRATLGDINPGRR
+165 SRATLRDINPERR

-229 SFLIVSHDRRFLRNA
+229 SFLIVSHDRRFLRNS
-244 TEQIIELVGNKG
+244 TKQIIELVGNKG

-282 EQYEKEKRRLRR
+282 EQYEKEKKRLRR
-294 ITREAKI
+294 VARDANI
-301 RANSAGSSRKKSDGD
+301 RANSAGSNRKKSDGD
-316 KLNDHFRKERAS
+316 KLNEHFRKERAS
-328 SSLASAASGLE
+328 SNLASASSGAE
-339 SRLQRLD
+339 SRLQQLD
-346 EPERVEDEIAIKFA
+346 EPERVEDEIAIKFT

-365 SKKSCLISV
+365 SKKCSLVSV
-374 HSLSISHD
+374 RSLSISHD
-382 GEKVIGPVT
+382 GKKIIGPVT
-391 FTVRPGDKILIQGQ
+391 FNVRPSDRILIQGE

-416 IMGDCIPPH
+416 IMDNSLSYR
-425 HSGEVNKSEDARII
+425 SGEVIKNENVKTI
-439 YINQSQTLPLENSS
+439 YMNQSQTLPLENSS

-458 QHLSPELELHDAI
+458 RHLSPELELHDAI

-507 SSPNLVV
+507 SSPDLII

>member
-11 TQILTLM
+11 TQISTLM

-131 QDASEKTLLIYS
+131 QDTSENTLLNYNK
-143 EALERYEKFEVAN
+143 ALEQYEKFEVAN
-156 FDTTIKKAL
+156 FDATIKKAL
-165 SRATLGDINPGRR
+165 SRATLRDINPERR

-214 NGVALLEDFI
+214 NGVALLKDFI

-244 TEQIIELVGNKG
+244 TKQIIELVGNKG

-268 KARAKDRQAMINRY
+268 KARAKDRQTMINRY
-282 EQYEKEKRRLRR
+282 EQYEKEKKRLRR
-294 ITREAKI
+294 VARDAKI
-301 RANSAGSSRKKSDGD
+301 RANSAGSNRKKSDGD
-316 KLNDHFRKERAS
+316 KLNEHFRKERAS
-328 SSLASAASGLE
+328 SNLASASSGAE
-339 SRLQRLD
+339 SRLQQLD
-346 EPERVEDEIAIKFA
+346 EPERVEDEIAIKFT

-365 SKKSCLISV
+365 SKKCSLVSV
-374 HSLSISHD
+374 RSLSISHD
-382 GEKVIGPVT
+382 GKKIIGPVT
-391 FTVRPGDKILIQGQ
+391 FNVRPSDRILIQGE

-416 IMGDCIPPH
+416 IMDNSLSYR
-425 HSGEVNKSEDARII
+425 SGEVIKNENVKTI
-439 YINQSQTLPLENSS
+439 YMNQSQTLPLENSS

-458 QHLSPELELHDAI
+458 RHLSPELELHDAI

-507 SSPNLVV
+507 SSPDLII

-541 IVVSHDRDFVENIG
+541 VVVSHDRDFVENIG
-555 TTKKIKI
+555 ITKKIKI